1 MKLTHALLCF
11 VLLIVFYAC
20 DKVEL
25 NKVPVADAGPSKN
38 IQLPVDSITLTG
50 TGTDADGT
58 IEGYLWSQVS
68 GPNIPDILTPGD
80 ASTKIDN
87 LKAGSYLFQLM
98 VVDNDGATGLD
109 TVSVTVLPSLIQTV
123 TLQPGATE
131 GSDARISN
139 VQNCT
144 PPGNPFSNLPNSND
158 PDFQDMPVAAW
169 TNNANGCATIQH
181 RAFLKFTAL
190 NNIPQTATILSAKLS
205 LYGVSSSVSLPQGNS
220 YYPGSPYNS
229 SGTNECWIKQVSGS
243 WSESAIT
250 WNNQPAVTETNRV
263 AIPASTS
270 QYGYDALDIDVTNMV
285 KSMVNNAANNGFCIM
300 LQNEVY
306 YRSVTF
312 ASSDH
317 ADAAKRPKLVI
328 TYQE

>member
-1 MKLTHALLCF
+1 MKLTHALLFF
-11 VLLIVFYAC
+11 VFVTILYAC

-25 NKVPVADAGPSKN
+25 NKVPVADAGLAQT
-38 IQLPVDSITLTG
+38 IQKPVDSVILNG
-50 TGTDADGT
+50 SGTDADGS

-68 GPNIPDILTPGD
+68 GPNIPDIYTPGD
-80 ASTKIDN
+80 QSTKIDN
-87 LKAGSYLFQLM
+87 LIAGTYLFQLM
-98 VVDNDGATGLD
+98 VVDDDGATGLD
-109 TVSVTVLPSLIQTV
+109 TVSVTVLPSVQKTV
-123 TLQPGATE
+123 TIQPGPAD
-131 GSDARISN
+131 GVDARPTA

-144 PPGNPFSNLPNSND
+144 SGSPFIDAGNSTA

-169 TNNANGCATIQH
+169 TNNANGCATMQH
-181 RAFLKFTAL
+181 RAFLKFTAV
-190 NNIPQTATILSAKLS
+190 NDIPQTATILSAKLS

-229 SGTNECWIKQVSGS
+229 SGTNECWIKQVTGS
-243 WSESAIT
+243 WSESVIT
-250 WNNQPAVTETNRV
+250 WNNQPSVTETNKV

-270 QYGYDALDIDVTNMV
+270 QYGYNALDIDVTNMV

-312 ASSDH
+312 ASSDN

-328 TYQE
+328 IYQE

>member
-1 MKLTHALLCF
+1 MKLTHALLFF
-11 VLLIVFYAC
+11 VFVTIFYAC

-25 NKVPVADAGPSKN
+25 NKVPVADAGSAQT
-38 IQLPVDSITLTG
+38 IQRPVDSVTLTG
-50 TGTDADGT
+50 SGTDADGS

-68 GPNIPDILTPGD
+68 GPNIPDIYTPGD
-80 ASTKIDN
+80 QSTKVDN
-87 LKAGSYLFQLM
+87 LIAGTYLFQLM
-98 VVDNDGATGLD
+98 VVDDDGATGLD
-109 TVSVTVLPSLIQTV
+109 TVSVTVLPSVQKTV
-123 TLQPGATE
+123 TIQPGPSD
-131 GSDARISN
+131 GIDARPTA

-144 PPGNPFSNLPNSND
+144 TGSPFIDAGNSTA

-169 TNNANGCATIQH
+169 TNNANGCATMQH

-190 NNIPQTATILSAKLS
+190 SNIPQTATILSAKLS
-205 LYGVSSSVSLPQGNS
+205 LYGVSSSPSLPQGNS

-229 SGTNECWIKQVSGS
+229 SGTNECWIKQVSGT

-250 WNNQPAVTETNRV
+250 WNNQPAVTETDKV

-270 QYGYDALDIDVTNMV
+270 QYGYDALDIDITNMV
-285 KSMVNNAANNGFCIM
+285 KDMVNNATNNGFCIM

-306 YRSVTF
+306 YRSITF
-312 ASSDH
+312 ASSDNV
-317 ADAAKRPKLVI
+317 DAAKRPKLVI